1 MSWAGI
7 ANNQGVSWNNLIDAV
22 NNNVFVQLLPMPP
35 SGVSGTRLVTKT
47 GALSYVD
54 IQSSPLSGKSNNQIV
69 VKSNLVAP
77 SYTYYQLNSCGGGAA
92 AWTRISPALGYGQR
106 YVYPTY
112 PSPQYYYYNGIS
124 QTTLPAGYNG
134 SIQIVSGAT
143 YCP

>member
-7 ANNQGVSWNNLIDAV
+7 ASNQCVSWDNLIDAV

-35 SGVSGTRLVTKT
+35 SGVSGSREVTKL
-47 GALSYVD
+47 GALTHVD
-54 IQSSPLSGKSNNQIV
+54 IQSSPLSGKTDNQLV

-77 SYTYYQLNSCGGGAA
+77 AYTYYQLNNCSGGAA
-92 AWTRISPALGYGQR
+92 AWTRINPVLGVGQR
-106 YVYPTY
+106 YVL
-112 PSPQYYYYNGIS
+112 PSGSPVFYYYNGTN

-134 SIQIVSGAT
+134 SIQIVSGQT

>member
-7 ANNQGVSWNNLIDAV
+7 ASNQGVSWDNLIDAV
-22 NNNVFVQLLPMPP
+22 NNNVFIQLLPMPP

-54 IQSSPLSGKSNNQIV
+54 IQSSPLSGKTNNQIV
-69 VKSNLVAP
+69 VKSNLVATAA
-77 SYTYYQLNSCGGGAA
+77 TYYQLNNCGGGAA
-92 AWTRISPALGYGQR
+92 AWTKINPVLGTGQR
-106 YVYPTY
+106 YVLPGMTPT
-112 PSPQYYYYNGIS
+112 YYYYNGIN

-134 SIQIVSGAT
+134 SIQIVSGQT